1 MENEKY
7 IILFTDL
14 FNNYRIT
21 EEKIFNNF
29 SNLENEKNII
39 FLLVGKNKTKEIKKG
54 MESNSVGEENEEKML
69 KLILKKFNERSEI
82 IGFENMKKIKTI
94 LSSNNVIKDEII
106 YPNEI
111 Y

>member
-1 MENEKY
+1 MEN
-7 IILFTDL
+7 
-14 FNNYRIT
+14 
-21 EEKIFNNF
+21 
-29 SNLENEKNII
+29 
-39 FLLVGKNKTKEIKKG
+39 
-54 MESNSVGEENEEKML
+54 NSVGEENEEKML